1 MYKDVLRTMEGIE
14 IFPSISLILFF
25 GFFILLIVYLIRTG
39 KHHWDDVANLPLES
53 DETINQKFKQS

>member
-53 DETINQKFKQS
+53 DETINQKFTQS